1 MQLPEYL
8 AHKGLK
14 LSKFARLFGEHL
26 GRRVRVQRLHKYCRP
41 KGHPD
46 HRMPESEMQT
56 AIREFTQGAVDYA
69 DWHSPAP
76 TPAPRPA
83 GRGGG
88 ANGSPSLRRS
98 RLPELDERKR
108 EERKRR
114 STSAIAGWAKRKR
127 KAKCTG

>member
-1 MQLPEYL
+1 MQLAEYL
-8 AHKGLK
+8 PSKGLT
-14 LSKFARLFGEHL
+14 LTRFARDLAAAI
-26 GRRVRVQRLHKYCRP
+26 GRAVPAQNVFRYCLP
-41 KGHPD
+41 AGHRDRRIP
-46 HRMPESEMQT
+46 RSEIQT
-56 AIREFTQGAVDYA
+56 AIRGLTAGAVDYA